1 MKNNDENERIYT
13 PDDHL
18 NMPLSD
24 EAAWHIYQFLF
35 AFIQQFE
42 ERYYSHIDRHS
53 TAEWAAHQETKQTVQ
68 RGDEIPWDD
77 DIPF

>member
-1 MKNNDENERIYT
+1 MKDSDENERIYT

-18 NMPLSD
+18 NLPLSD

-42 ERYYSHIDRHS
+42 ERYYSHIERHS
-53 TAEWAAHQETKQTVQ
+53 TAEWAAHKEAKQTVQ
-68 RGDEIPWDD
+68 PSNEIPWDD